1 MEVRI
6 MKNVNVQ
13 VNLFNQ
19 GIRDWERIIDDNIDG
34 IDFDD
39 LTMNQYVLI
48 VNSMR
53 LVCDII
59 NNVIKQQEK

>member
-1 MEVRI
+1 
-6 MKNVNVQ
+6 MKNINVQ

-19 GIRDWERIIDDNIDG
+19 GLRDWKRIIDDNIDG

-39 LTMNQYVLI
+39 LTMNQYMLI
-48 VNSMR
+48 ANSME

>member
-6 MKNVNVQ
+6 MKNINVQ

-19 GIRDWERIIDDNIDG
+19 GLRDWKRIIDDNIDG

-39 LTMNQYVLI
+39 LTMNQYMLI
-48 VNSMR
+48 ANSME

>member
-1 MEVRI
+1 
-6 MKNVNVQ
+6 MKNISVQ
-13 VNLFNQ
+13 VNPFNQ
-19 GIRDWERIIDDNIDG
+19 GLRDWERIIDDNIDG

-39 LTMNQYVLI
+39 LTTNQYMLI
-48 VNSMR
+48 ANSME

>member
-1 MEVRI
+1 